1 MDMGR
6 KADGRR
12 HGSLMAFWVRSGSG
26 SGGLLPARNIDS
38 SSEPRSQITRR
49 ALNALLTKKNTWVQR
64 QYVAHVLHVE
74 PSPCNRS
81 ASTEGEFTL
90 DLEFAVTLQP
100 HLTSLSG
107 CWVQRRLR
115 VSCALGPRISQAG
128 TFQTHQEGGES
139 PEQLLA

>member
-6 KADGRR
+6 KADGKR

-49 ALNALLTKKNTWVQR
+49 ALNALLTKKNNWVQR

-74 PSPCNRS
+74 PSPLTEAPARS
-81 ASTEGEFTL
+81 VKL
-90 DLEFAVTLQP
+90 L
-100 HLTSLSG
+100 LTWNSLS
-107 CWVQRRLR
+107 LF
-115 VSCALGPRISQAG
+115 SH
-128 TFQTHQEGGES
+128 T
-139 PEQLLA
+139 